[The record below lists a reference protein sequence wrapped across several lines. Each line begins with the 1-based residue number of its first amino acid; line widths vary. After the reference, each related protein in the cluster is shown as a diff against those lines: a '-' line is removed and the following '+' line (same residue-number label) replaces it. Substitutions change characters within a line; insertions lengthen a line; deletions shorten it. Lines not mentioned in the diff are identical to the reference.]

1 MALYVTDTHPLVWFA
16 RGAHA
21 RLSRRALRVFEAA
34 MRDEALVY
42 VPTPA
47 LWEIG
52 ILNKIGQIDLREP
65 FNRWAERL
73 LARRGFD
80 LAMQDAGVI
89 SQSLAYGF
97 TDDIFDAA
105 ITATA
110 SVLDLPLITSDTV
123 ITGAKVVDILW

>member
-1 MALYVTDTHPLVWFA
+1 M
-16 RGAHA
+16 
-21 RLSRRALRVFEAA
+21 
-34 MRDEALVY
+34 
-42 VPTPA
+42 
-47 LWEIG
+47 
-52 ILNKIGQIDLREP
+52 
-65 FNRWAERL
+65 
-73 LARRGFD
+73 ARRGFD
-80 LAMQDAGVI
+80 LAVQDAGVI